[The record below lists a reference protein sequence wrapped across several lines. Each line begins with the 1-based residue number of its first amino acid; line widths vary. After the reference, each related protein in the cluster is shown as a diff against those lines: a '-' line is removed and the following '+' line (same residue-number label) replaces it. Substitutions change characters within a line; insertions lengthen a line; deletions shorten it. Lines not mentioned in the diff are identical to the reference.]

1 MKPLIKFLKRKDGVK
16 IAYTTFGNGKPLIYP
31 SAWVSDLAFS
41 FSDKYISQFWEAL
54 SQYFTIVLYDK
65 HGCGQSDRN
74 RTQFSL
80 EAELI
85 DLETVIDHLQLD
97 DMTLFGMSCAGPVAL
112 EFTYRHP
119 KKVSFLILYSTW
131 MNGNDIVNQE
141 MRTAIAEIVKTS
153 WGFGS
158 KMMIDLMVPG
168 ASPEVAENLARMQ
181 RACCTPEMAAELL
194 LLGYSLDVSHR
205 ISHIS
210 ANCLVLHRTKD
221 KTVPVAQGRDLALE
235 LPDAV
240 FKLNKGNIHLPWMGN
255 SLEIIDDIISFVHGD
270 SFLERKS
277 IIPEKDEK
285 NATIVF
291 TDIVSSTRMV
301 EKLGDREAR
310 YIFKK
315 HDQIIRDE
323 LEKFGGHELQN
334 LGDGF
339 MLSFDTASSA
349 LRCAAFIQQSITEKL
364 ASVSIRIGIHTGEV
378 IIREGNQPFGQ
389 AVVKSARIVN
399 QCNGGQIL
407 LSDVTRQLC
416 SGANFNLEARG
427 KFVPKGF
434 DEPLVLYE
442 LLWKC

>member
-1 MKPLIKFLKRKDGVK
+1 MKPLIKFLKRQDGVK
-16 IAYTTFGNGKPLIYP
+16 IAYTTFGSGKPLIYP

-41 FSDKYISQFWEAL
+41 FSDKQISQFWEGL

-74 RTQFSL
+74 RSQFSL
-80 EAELI
+80 ETELT

-97 DMTLFGMSCAGPVAL
+97 DMALFGMSCAGPVAL
-112 EFTYRHP
+112 EFAYRHP

-141 MRTAIAEIVKTS
+141 MRKAIAQIVKTS

-181 RACCTPEMAAELL
+181 RACCTPEMATELL

-210 ANCLVLHRTKD
+210 AKCLVLHREKD
-221 KTVPVAQGRDLALE
+221 KTVPASHGRDLAKE

-240 FKLNKGNIHLPWMGN
+240 FKLNEGNIHLPWMGK
-255 SLEIIDDIISFVHGD
+255 SSEIIDDIISFVCGD
-270 SFLERKS
+270 SFRER
-277 IIPEKDEK
+277 IPICHDQDEK

-291 TDIVSSTRMV
+291 TDIVSSTRIV
-301 EKLGDREAR
+301 EILGDKEAR

-315 HDQIIRDE
+315 HDQIIRDQV
-323 LEKFGGHELQN
+323 EKFRGHVLKN

-349 LRCAAFIQQSITEKL
+349 LRCAVFIQKSITENL
-364 ASVSIRIGIHTGEV
+364 ASMAIRIGIHTGEV

-389 AVVKSARIVN
+389 AVVRSARILN

-416 SGANFNLEARG
+416 SGANFKLEARG
-427 KFVPKGF
+427 EFVPKGF
-434 DEPLVLYE
+434 DEPLSLYE
-442 LLWKC
+442 LLWKG